1 MKKKQIPIIIL
12 LVILVQITLQ
22 LIIPIHTI
30 AAEEIVTIQCNDIN
44 FYNRL
49 IEELEG
55 QIQSKNDTEKT
66 ITMTKTNVESV
77 TSINLGN
84 SDDTNDSLKITDITG
99 IKNFINLTNLRLYY
113 NNISD
118 ISVLSGLTN
127 LTDLDLASNEITDI
141 SALFGLTNLVTLNLR
156 GNNIS
161 DIDLLAGL
169 TNLSSLYLGSNGIR
183 ELDALSNLKKL
194 ERLHLEGNN
203 LSDISTIANL
213 INLRLLN
220 LCSNN
225 IENITPIGSNVN
237 LETLYIGGNEL
248 NDISILKN
256 LSKLTTLDIAGNNI
270 HDISV
275 LTQLNNLKSL
285 ILSSCTTRIIS
296 PNMVGVY
303 GSNPLKDGYLEVI
316 SKLTGLKEL
325 CIEMANI
332 TNIECLST
340 LTNLTNLDL
349 SSNEISDINALS
361 GLTNLRTLYLRYNN
375 ISDISVLSGLT
386 RLEWLSLGHNE
397 IADISALSGLTNLS
411 RLLYLEDNIIQ
422 RTIAKNG
429 IQEIEL
435 PQIIKAAKDSNSK
448 IYTEEEYILTNC
460 SLSEDGTK
468 IIVNTDEVTEA
479 SIQIQG
485 GNADGTKFT
494 ANIIVDTTPP
504 ELEIEYS
511 TTEPTEENVIVTII
525 ANEEIQIP
533 DGWIEGEDKNI
544 IYKEYDAN
552 TEETVVIKDL
562 AGNETE
568 ANIKIENI
576 INKGNNGQNDDQ
588 TSGDET
594 LADKEYPAAGIGKIL
609 LICIG
614 VIIITGTIGFIKN
627 KKYKNI

>member
-44 FYNRL
+44 FYNGL
-49 IEELEG
+49 VKKLEG
-55 QIQSKNDTEKT
+55 KIQSKNDTEKT

-99 IKNFINLTNLRLYY
+99 IENFINLTNLRLYY

-118 ISVLSGLTN
+118 INALSGLTN
-127 LTDLDLASNEITDI
+127 LTDLSLYH
-141 SALFGLTNLVTLNLR
+141 
-156 GNNIS
+156 NNIS
-161 DIDLLAGL
+161 
-169 TNLSSLYLGSNGIR
+169 
-183 ELDALSNLKKL
+183 
-194 ERLHLEGNN
+194 
-203 LSDISTIANL
+203 
-213 INLRLLN
+213 
-220 LCSNN
+220 
-225 IENITPIGSNVN
+225 
-237 LETLYIGGNEL
+237 
-248 NDISILKN
+248 
-256 LSKLTTLDIAGNNI
+256 
-270 HDISV
+270 
-275 LTQLNNLKSL
+275 
-285 ILSSCTTRIIS
+285 
-296 PNMVGVY
+296 
-303 GSNPLKDGYLEVI
+303 
-316 SKLTGLKEL
+316 
-325 CIEMANI
+325 
-332 TNIECLST
+332 
-340 LTNLTNLDL
+340 
-349 SSNEISDINALS
+349 
-361 GLTNLRTLYLRYNN
+361 
-375 ISDISVLSGLT
+375 
-386 RLEWLSLGHNE
+386 
-397 IADISALSGLTNLS
+397 DISALSGLTNLTDL
-411 RLLYLEDNIIQ
+411 RLYSNNISDISALSGLTNLTDLNLEDNIIQ
-422 RTIAKNG
+422 GTIAKNG

-460 SLSEDGTK
+460 SLSEEGTK

-504 ELEIEYS
+504 ELEIKYS

-576 INKGNNGQNDDQ
+576 IKKGNNGQNDDQ

>member
-55 QIQSKNDTEKT
+55 KIQSKNDTEKT

-77 TSINLGN
+77 TNIDFNN
-84 SDDTNDSLKITDITG
+84 SNDTDASLKITG
-99 IKNFINLTNLRLYY
+99 IENFINLTDLNLGSNNISDISALSGLTNLTFLNLSSNNISDISALTGLTNLTRLNLGSNNISDISVLSGLTNLTYLCLDWNEITDINAISGLTNLTDLKLY
-113 NNISD
+113 CNNISDISVLSGLTNLTNLYLYSNNISD

-127 LTDLDLASNEITDI
+127 LTDLN
-141 SALFGLTNLVTLNLR
+141 
-156 GNNIS
+156 
-161 DIDLLAGL
+161 
-169 TNLSSLYLGSNGIR
+169 LGS
-183 ELDALSNLKKL
+183 
-194 ERLHLEGNN
+194 
-203 LSDISTIANL
+203 
-213 INLRLLN
+213 
-220 LCSNN
+220 
-225 IENITPIGSNVN
+225 
-237 LETLYIGGNEL
+237 
-248 NDISILKN
+248 
-256 LSKLTTLDIAGNNI
+256 
-270 HDISV
+270 
-275 LTQLNNLKSL
+275 
-285 ILSSCTTRIIS
+285 
-296 PNMVGVY
+296 
-303 GSNPLKDGYLEVI
+303 
-316 SKLTGLKEL
+316 
-325 CIEMANI
+325 
-332 TNIECLST
+332 
-340 LTNLTNLDL
+340 
-349 SSNEISDINALS
+349 
-361 GLTNLRTLYLRYNN
+361 NN

-386 RLEWLSLGHNE
+386 NLTDLRLYSNN
-397 IADISALSGLTNLS
+397 ISDISALSGLTNLTCLGLS
-411 RLLYLEDNIIQ
+411 NNNISDISALSGLIELTDLYLYSNNISDISAISGLTNLTVLNLEDNIIQ

-460 SLSEDGTK
+460 SLSEEGTK

-504 ELEIEYS
+504 ELEIKYS

-552 TEETVVIKDL
+552 TEEIVVIKDL
-562 AGNETE
+562 VGNETE

-576 INKGNNGQNDDQ
+576 IKKGNNGQNDDQ

>member
-49 IEELEG
+49 VEELEE
-55 QIQSKNDTEKT
+55 QIQSKNNTEKT

-77 TSINLGN
+77 TNIDFSNYY
-84 SDDTNDSLKITDITG
+84 DTDASLKITDITG
-99 IKNFINLTNLRLYY
+99 IENFINLK
-113 NNISD
+113 D
-118 ISVLSGLTN
+118 
-127 LTDLDLASNEITDI
+127 
-141 SALFGLTNLVTLNLR
+141 LNL
-156 GNNIS
+156 N
-161 DIDLLAGL
+161 
-169 TNLSSLYLGSNGIR
+169 
-183 ELDALSNLKKL
+183 
-194 ERLHLEGNN
+194 
-203 LSDISTIANL
+203 
-213 INLRLLN
+213 
-220 LCSNN
+220 
-225 IENITPIGSNVN
+225 
-237 LETLYIGGNEL
+237 
-248 NDISILKN
+248 
-256 LSKLTTLDIAGNNI
+256 
-270 HDISV
+270 
-275 LTQLNNLKSL
+275 
-285 ILSSCTTRIIS
+285 
-296 PNMVGVY
+296 
-303 GSNPLKDGYLEVI
+303 
-316 SKLTGLKEL
+316 
-325 CIEMANI
+325 
-332 TNIECLST
+332 
-340 LTNLTNLDL
+340 
-349 SSNEISDINALS
+349 
-361 GLTNLRTLYLRYNN
+361 
-375 ISDISVLSGLT
+375 
-386 RLEWLSLGHNE
+386 HNE
-397 IADISALSGLTNLS
+397 IADISALSGLTSLTDLRLDSNNISDISALSELTNLTD
-411 RLLYLEDNIIQ
+411 LNLEDNIIQ

-504 ELEIEYS
+504 ELEIKYS

-552 TEETVVIKDL
+552 TEEIVVIKDL

-576 INKGNNGQNDDQ
+576 IKKGNNGQNDDQ

>member
-55 QIQSKNDTEKT
+55 KIQSKNDTEKT

-77 TSINLGN
+77 TNIDFNN
-84 SDDTNDSLKITDITG
+84 SNDTDASLKITG
-99 IKNFINLTNLRLYY
+99 IENFINLTDLNLGSNNISDISALSGLTNLTFLNLSSNNISDISALTGLTNLTRLNLGSNNISDISVLSGLTNLTYLCLDWNEITDINAISGLTNLTDLKLY
-113 NNISD
+113 CNNISDISVLSGLTNLTNLYLYSNNISD

-127 LTDLDLASNEITDI
+127 LTDLSLWD
-141 SALFGLTNLVTLNLR
+141 
-156 GNNIS
+156 NNI
-161 DIDLLAGL
+161 
-169 TNLSSLYLGSNGIR
+169 TEIR
-183 ELDALSNLKKL
+183 
-194 ERLHLEGNN
+194 
-203 LSDISTIANL
+203 
-213 INLRLLN
+213 
-220 LCSNN
+220 
-225 IENITPIGSNVN
+225 
-237 LETLYIGGNEL
+237 
-248 NDISILKN
+248 
-256 LSKLTTLDIAGNNI
+256 
-270 HDISV
+270 
-275 LTQLNNLKSL
+275 
-285 ILSSCTTRIIS
+285 
-296 PNMVGVY
+296 
-303 GSNPLKDGYLEVI
+303 
-316 SKLTGLKEL
+316 
-325 CIEMANI
+325 
-332 TNIECLST
+332 
-340 LTNLTNLDL
+340 
-349 SSNEISDINALS
+349 ALS
-361 GLTNLRTLYLRYNN
+361 GLTNLTDLRLYSNN
-375 ISDISVLSGLT
+375 IS
-386 RLEWLSLGHNE
+386 
-397 IADISALSGLTNLS
+397 DISALSGLTNLTD
-411 RLLYLEDNIIQ
+411 LNLEDNIIQ
-422 RTIAKNG
+422 GTIAKNG

-460 SLSEDGTK
+460 SLSEEGTK

-504 ELEIEYS
+504 ELEIKYS

-576 INKGNNGQNDDQ
+576 IKKGNNGQNDDQ

>member
-49 IEELEG
+49 VEELEG
-55 QIQSKNDTEKT
+55 KIQSKNDTEKT
-66 ITMTKTNVESV
+66 ITMTKTNVERV
-77 TSINLGN
+77 QIIDLDN
-84 SDDTNDSLKITDITG
+84 DDNTDDSLKITDITG
-99 IKNFINLTNLRLYY
+99 IENFTNLMDLRLYY

-118 ISVLSGLTN
+118 ISALSGLTN
-127 LTDLDLASNEITDI
+127 LTR
-141 SALFGLTNLVTLNLR
+141 LR
-156 GNNIS
+156 LRFNNIS
-161 DIDLLAGL
+161 
-169 TNLSSLYLGSNGIR
+169 
-183 ELDALSNLKKL
+183 
-194 ERLHLEGNN
+194 
-203 LSDISTIANL
+203 
-213 INLRLLN
+213 
-220 LCSNN
+220 
-225 IENITPIGSNVN
+225 
-237 LETLYIGGNEL
+237 
-248 NDISILKN
+248 
-256 LSKLTTLDIAGNNI
+256 
-270 HDISV
+270 
-275 LTQLNNLKSL
+275 
-285 ILSSCTTRIIS
+285 
-296 PNMVGVY
+296 
-303 GSNPLKDGYLEVI
+303 
-316 SKLTGLKEL
+316 
-325 CIEMANI
+325 
-332 TNIECLST
+332 
-340 LTNLTNLDL
+340 
-349 SSNEISDINALS
+349 EISELS
-361 GLTNLRTLYLRYNN
+361 GLTNLTIL
-375 ISDISVLSGLT
+375 D
-386 RLEWLSLGHNE
+386 LGHNE
-397 IADISALSGLTNLS
+397 ISDISALSGLTNLTGLDLDTNNIS
-411 RLLYLEDNIIQ
+411 DISALSGLTNLTILDLGVNNISEISTLSGLTNLEQLGLQINNISKINVLSNLTNLKALWAQENNISEISPLSGLTNLETLWLSSNEISDISALSGLTNLTNLYLSSNNIPDISVLSGLTNLTHLNLQNNEVQ

-504 ELEIEYS
+504 ELEIKYS
-511 TTEPTEENVIVTII
+511 PTEENVIVTII

-552 TEETVVIKDL
+552 TEEIVVIKDL

-576 INKGNNGQNDDQ
+576 IKKGNNGQNDDQ

>member
-99 IKNFINLTNLRLYY
+99 IENFINLTGLSLYHNNISDISALSGLTNLTDLRLYSNNISDISDLSGLTNLTDLNLY
-113 NNISD
+113 SNNISEISALSGLTSLTDLTLSDNNITEISALSELISLTELHLYSNNISDISALSGLTNLTNLNLWDNNISDISVLSGLTNLTHLSLGENNITDIKALSGLTNLTELRLWDNNISDISVLSGLTNLTYLNLYNNNISDIIILSGLMNLTELSVSSNKISDIRALSGLTNLTNLILSNNNISDISALSGLTNLTYLSLWGNNISD

-127 LTDLDLASNEITDI
+127 LTDLN
-141 SALFGLTNLVTLNLR
+141 
-156 GNNIS
+156 
-161 DIDLLAGL
+161 
-169 TNLSSLYLGSNGIR
+169 
-183 ELDALSNLKKL
+183 
-194 ERLHLEGNN
+194 
-203 LSDISTIANL
+203 
-213 INLRLLN
+213 
-220 LCSNN
+220 
-225 IENITPIGSNVN
+225 
-237 LETLYIGGNEL
+237 
-248 NDISILKN
+248 
-256 LSKLTTLDIAGNNI
+256 
-270 HDISV
+270 
-275 LTQLNNLKSL
+275 
-285 ILSSCTTRIIS
+285 
-296 PNMVGVY
+296 
-303 GSNPLKDGYLEVI
+303 
-316 SKLTGLKEL
+316 
-325 CIEMANI
+325 
-332 TNIECLST
+332 
-340 LTNLTNLDL
+340 
-349 SSNEISDINALS
+349 
-361 GLTNLRTLYLRYNN
+361 
-375 ISDISVLSGLT
+375 
-386 RLEWLSLGHNE
+386 
-397 IADISALSGLTNLS
+397 
-411 RLLYLEDNIIQ
+411 LEDNIIQ
-422 RTIAKNG
+422 GTIAKNG

-460 SLSEDGTK
+460 SLSEEGTK

-504 ELEIEYS
+504 ELEIKYS

-552 TEETVVIKDL
+552 TEEIVVIKDL
-562 AGNETE
+562 VGNETE

-576 INKGNNGQNDDQ
+576 IKKGNNGQNDDQ